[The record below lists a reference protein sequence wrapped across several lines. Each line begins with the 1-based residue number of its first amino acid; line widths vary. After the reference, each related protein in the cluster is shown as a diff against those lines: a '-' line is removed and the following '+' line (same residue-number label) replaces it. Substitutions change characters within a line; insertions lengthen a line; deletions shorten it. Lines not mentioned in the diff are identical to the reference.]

1 MTIDPNGLYAKA
13 MRYEK
18 VRRLN
23 PREFKEIW
31 ENCLKNDIR
40 FDDAIDAL
48 AGRNW
53 DATQPT
59 DALPDEGHIAQQE

>member
-1 MTIDPNGLYAKA
+1 MTIDPSSFSELYAKA

-31 ENCLKNDIR
+31 ENCIKNDIR

-48 AGRNW
+48 ELVTNTSGSHW
-53 DATQPT
+53 DTIKP
-59 DALPDEGHIAQQE
+59 AQ

>member
-31 ENCLKNDIR
+31 DNCIKNDIR

-48 AGRNW
+48 ELVTNTSGSHW
-53 DATQPT
+53 DTIKP
-59 DALPDEGHIAQQE
+59 AQ